1 VHANRLVSSLLFRRS
16 FGASW
21 GVSMVMVQMESARG
35 VGETSKWCKDLE
47 EFYKCVI
54 LDSIAEFCLVCIAA

>member
-1 VHANRLVSSLLFRRS
+1 
-16 FGASW
+16 
-21 GVSMVMVQMESARG
+21 MVMVQMESARG

-54 LDSIAEFCLVCIAA
+54 LDSIAEFCLVCIAAWEYVVTVA